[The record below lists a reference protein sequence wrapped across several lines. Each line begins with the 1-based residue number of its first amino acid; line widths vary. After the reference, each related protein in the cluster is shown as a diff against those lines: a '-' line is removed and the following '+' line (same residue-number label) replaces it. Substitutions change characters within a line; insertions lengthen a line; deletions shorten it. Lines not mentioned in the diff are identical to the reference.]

1 MMHVNR
7 KENLFYIGDVSSPKG
22 QMTYVEN
29 GDQLIIDH
37 TEVVEE
43 LQGEGAGKQMVEA
56 AVKYARDNNKKILP
70 ICPFVKKV
78 IEETP
83 EFQDVL

>member
-7 KENLFYIGDVSSPKG
+7 KENLFYIGDISSPKG

-37 TEVVEE
+37 TEVVEA
-43 LQGEGAGKQMVEA
+43 LQGEGAGKQLVEA
-56 AVKYARDNNKKILP
+56 AVKYAREHNKKILP

-78 IEETP
+78 IDETP

>member
-1 MMHVNR
+1 MIHVNR

>member
-7 KENLFYIGDVSSPKG
+7 KENLFYIGDISSPKG
-22 QMTYVEN
+22 QLTYVEN

-37 TEVVEE
+37 TEVIDE
-43 LQGEGAGKQMVEA
+43 LRGEGAGKQLVEA
-56 AVKYARDNNKKILP
+56 AVKYARANNKKILP

-78 IEETP
+78 IDETP

>member
-1 MMHVNR
+1 MMYVHR
-7 KENLFYIGDVSSPKG
+7 KDNLFYIGDISSPKG

-37 TEVVEE
+37 TEVIEA

-70 ICPFVKKV
+70 ICSFVKKV